1 MKINVNGIE
10 LHYLD
15 EGEGAPVLMLH
26 GFPDSSRAW
35 RRKSINAS
43 SWTGG

>member
-1 MKINVNGIE
+1 MDMNVDVNGIN

-35 RRKSINAS
+35 RHQIPPL
-43 SWTGG
+43 T